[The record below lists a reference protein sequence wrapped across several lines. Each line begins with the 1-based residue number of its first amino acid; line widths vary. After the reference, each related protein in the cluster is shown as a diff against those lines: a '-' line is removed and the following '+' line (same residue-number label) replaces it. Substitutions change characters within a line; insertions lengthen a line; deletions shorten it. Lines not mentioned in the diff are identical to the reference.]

1 MSLQLRTVSPAEDPD
16 LPAFLDR
23 AFGRPDQESRL
34 ATRLSAEHPGFDPS
48 LSLVAE
54 RDGEAVG
61 WGLFFPR
68 KLRLRESWVPL
79 AISSPFCTLPEA
91 RGEGVGRFLLDTGF
105 GALRDRGIRG
115 AVVIGAPEFFS
126 NFGYAPAFNFCSYVV
141 RAADLPEDPASDWRG
156 LVGEDLPGLREIY
169 EHSYR
174 ETPGCEQRELAA
186 LEWDVSIPGSHALAW
201 APGGAP
207 RAYARFRVREEL
219 ELRECGAADAEGVAA
234 VLAFLRQL
242 MHEHGRERMEAH
254 LPPAHPVARAL
265 FHHGCLEQRSDFAG
279 AALLR
284 VLDWPGLIHDT
295 RASWRRP
302 MEQLEVPEL
311 SLEFEGEN
319 ALVHLGRAAG
329 GWAIEPG
336 RRGGRHLFV
345 PAGWGPGLLTG
356 QRNHLDLLGD
366 PRVQARSELDETG
379 RRLLRN
385 LFPADAPFW
394 SYAPVFEIADS

>member
-1 MSLQLRTVSPAEDPD
+1 MSLQLRTVSPAEDPT

-34 ATRLSAEHPGFDPS
+34 ATRLAGEHPGFDPS

-54 RDGEAVG
+54 RDGEPVG
-61 WGLFFPR
+61 WSLFLPR
-68 KLRLRESWVPL
+68 RLRLRESWVPL
-79 AISSPFCTLPEA
+79 AVSSPFCTLPEA

-115 AVVIGAPEFFS
+115 ALVIGAPEFFS
-126 NFGYAPAFNFCSYVV
+126 SFGYAPAFNFCSYVV
-141 RAADLPEDPASDWRG
+141 RATDLPQDPTSDWRG
-156 LVGEDLPGLREIY
+156 LVGDDLPKLRELY
-169 EHSYR
+169 EHSYG

-186 LEWDVSIPGSHALAW
+186 LEWDVSIPESHALAW
-201 APGGAP
+201 TPGGAP
-207 RAYARFRVREEL
+207 SAYLRFRVREEL
-219 ELRECGAADAEGVAA
+219 ELRECGAANAEGVAA
-234 VLAFLRQL
+234 ILAFLGQL
-242 MHEHGRERMEAH
+242 MLEHGRERMEAH

-295 RASWRRP
+295 RRSWRRP

-311 SLEFEGEN
+311 SLELEGEG
-319 ALVHLGRAAG
+319 ALVHLGRASG
-329 GWAIEPG
+329 GWALESG

-345 PAGWGPGLLTG
+345 PAGWGPGLITG
-356 QRNHLDLLGD
+356 QRSHLDLLENQS
-366 PRVQARSELDETG
+366 VQERSELDETG
-379 RRLLRN
+379 RNLLRR
-385 LFPADAPFW
+385 LFPADAPLW

>member
-1 MSLQLRTVSPAEDPD
+1 MSLQLRTVSPAEDSQ

-54 RDGEAVG
+54 RDGEPVG
-61 WGLFFPR
+61 WGLFMPR
-68 KLRLRESWVPL
+68 KLRLRDTWVPL
-79 AISSPFCTLPEA
+79 AISSPFCTLPEV

-115 AVVIGAPEFFS
+115 AVVIGAPEFFR

-141 RAADLPEDPASDWRG
+141 RATDLPDTPVAGWRG
-156 LVGEDLPGLREIY
+156 LVGDDLPALRELY
-169 EHSYR
+169 ERSYR
-174 ETPGCEQRELAA
+174 DTPGCEQRELAA
-186 LEWDVSIPGSHALAW
+186 LEWDVSIAGSHALAW
-201 APGGAP
+201 APEGQP
-207 RAYARFRVREEL
+207 KAYVRFRVREQL
-219 ELRECGAADAEGVAA
+219 ELRECGAVDAEALTS
-234 VLAFLRQL
+234 VLSFLRQL
-242 MHEHGRERMEAH
+242 MAEHGRERMEAH

-265 FHHGCLEQRSDFAG
+265 FHHGCLEQRSNFAG

-284 VLDWPGLIHDT
+284 VLDWAGLIHDT

-311 SLEFEGEN
+311 SLEFEAED
-319 ALVHLGRAAG
+319 ALVHLGRASG
-329 GWAIEPG
+329 GWAIEAG

-345 PAGWGPGLLTG
+345 PAGWGPGLVTG
-356 QRNHLDLLGD
+356 QRNYLDLLGD
-366 PRVQARSELDETG
+366 ARVLQRSELDETG
-379 RRLLRN
+379 RRLLRS
-385 LFPADAPFW
+385 LFPTEAPFW
-394 SYAPVFEIADS
+394 SYAPVFEIADG